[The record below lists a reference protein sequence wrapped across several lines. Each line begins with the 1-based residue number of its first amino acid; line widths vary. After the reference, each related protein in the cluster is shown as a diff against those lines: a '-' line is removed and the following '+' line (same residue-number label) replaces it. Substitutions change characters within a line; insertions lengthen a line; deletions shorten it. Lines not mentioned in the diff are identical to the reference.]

1 MYVIYK
7 QLIVEEEVTFLDTV
21 LEKLWTLPLEVCAD

>member
-1 MYVIYK
+1 MLCK
-7 QLIVEEEVTFLDTV
+7 QMIVEEEVTFLDTV